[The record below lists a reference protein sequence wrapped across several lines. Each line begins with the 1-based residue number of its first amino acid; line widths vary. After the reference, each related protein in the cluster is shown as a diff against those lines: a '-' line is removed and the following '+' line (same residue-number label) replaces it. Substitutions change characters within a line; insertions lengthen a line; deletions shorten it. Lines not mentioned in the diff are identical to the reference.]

1 VPRIPPEP
9 RSACS
14 AQRRGQTTTLRLL
27 LGFTRPSQ
35 GRVTLRGRSPLDP
48 ASRAGV
54 AYLPERLA
62 LPARMTVRAF
72 LGLHGTL
79 AGLAGSALAREI
91 DAVLGLTGLAGRA
104 EDRLGGL
111 SKGLAQRVG
120 FAQALLGE
128 PELLLL
134 DEPTSGLDPLGVRDA
149 RDWILAARARGASV
163 LVSSHVLSDIRAHLR
178 SHRDPE
184 PGRVAAPGAARRCC
198 GQARAWRTPSCEA
211 CGMTPARAPVFAVLA
226 REALADA
233 MRRRLVLVIASPLLS
248 LQAVESCILLRQRT
262 LVRDGQRSS
271 SGRRRHAARWR

>member
-1 VPRIPPEP
+1 LLGPNG
-9 RSACS
+9 A
-14 AQRRGQTTTLRLL
+14 GKTTTLRLL

-35 GRVTLRGRSPLDP
+35 GRISLRGRSPLDP

-79 AGLAGSALAREI
+79 AGLSGSALAREI
-91 DAVLGLTGLAGRA
+91 DAVLERTGLGGRA
-104 EDRLGGL
+104 DERLGGL
-111 SKGLAQRVG
+111 SKGLAQRAG

-163 LVSSHVLSDIRAHLR
+163 LVSSHVLSEVERTCDHVAILNQ
-178 SHRDPE
+178 
-184 PGRVAAPGAARRCC
+184 GRVAAQG
-198 GQARAWRTPSCEA
+198 
-211 CGMTPARAPVFAVLA
+211 
-226 REALADA
+226 
-233 MRRRLVLVIASPLLS
+233 PLG
-248 LQAVESCILLRQRT
+248 ELLRPGES
-262 LVRDGQRSS
+262 LEDAFVRCVR
-271 SGRRRHAARWR
+271 A